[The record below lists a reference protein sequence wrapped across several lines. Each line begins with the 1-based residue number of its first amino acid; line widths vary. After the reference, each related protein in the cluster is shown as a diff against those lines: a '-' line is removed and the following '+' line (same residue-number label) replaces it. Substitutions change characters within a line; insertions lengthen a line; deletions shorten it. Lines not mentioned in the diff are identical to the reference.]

1 MVDGKLWS
9 KTAPAPALPANI
21 IDKTAEK
28 YREALARLT
37 KA

>member
-1 MVDGKLWS
+1 MVDGKLWP
-9 KTAPAPALPANI
+9 KTAPAPALPAEV